1 MSKII
6 EVNQAAILKSIIEN
20 RRSVFPKNYTGER
33 IDEQIIEEI
42 VSSATFAPQ
51 HKKTRPWRFKVFR
64 DEEKFQLGQELARI
78 YKATFAESLFL
89 EKKYADI
96 TNKISKT
103 DVIITLSVNFSG
115 LVPEWEEI
123 AAVSMAVQN
132 MYLTAS
138 VNEVGCYWSSPGIIK
153 HLDQYLGLN
162 ENQKCYGLFYMG
174 KI

>member
-1 MSKII
+1 MN
-6 EVNQAAILKSIIEN
+6 VDQAAVLKSIIEN
-20 RRSVFPKNYTGER
+20 RRSVFPKNYTGGR

-42 VSSATFAPQ
+42 VNSATFAPQ
-51 HKKTRPWRFKVFR
+51 HKKTRPWRFKIFR
-64 DEEKFQLGQELARI
+64 GEEKTELGHELARI
-78 YKATFAESLFL
+78 YKATCAEAVFL

-96 TNKISKT
+96 TNKISQT
-103 DVIITLSVNFSG
+103 DVLITISVNFSG

-138 VNEVGCYWSSPGIIK
+138 VNEVGCYWSSPGMIK
-153 HLDQYLGLN
+153 HLDQFLGLE